1 MELGQYYHS
10 NRLRFNNVN
19 DNDWKV
25 ALSKCKEHI
34 KWKLKQK
41 TLYGAHTANNLGTDP
56 IDHYLELASSKL
68 LEGEWEWKNEYSLSE
83 QMIRIV
89 NSYTSK
95 EVDRTKTR
103 KAESFKIVYQEI
115 ESEFYQMEEVGEID
129 FEGMEQYEKNVERID
144 KAVEGD
150 IHLELLWDAVKE
162 GKKRAEI
169 AELLELQPKQVDKL
183 KEKLI
188 RQVRNFKLAEE

>member
-1 MELGQYYHS
+1 MKLGLYYHI
-10 NRLRFNNVN
+10 NRLKFNNVN
-19 DNDWKV
+19 DNDWKI

-34 KWKLKQK
+34 KWRLKQK
-41 TLYGAHTANNLGTDP
+41 MLFGAHTATNLGTNP

-68 LEGEWEWKNEYSLSE
+68 LEGEWEWKNEYSLCE

-95 EVDRTKTR
+95 EVNRTKTK
-103 KAESFKIVYQEI
+103 KAESFKIVYQDI
-115 ESEFYQMEEVGEID
+115 ESEFYQLEEHQKID
-129 FEGMEQYEKNVERID
+129 IEQMEQYEKNVESID

-150 IHLELLWDAVKE
+150 IQLELLWDAVKG

-188 RQVRNFKLAEE
+188 RQVKIFKLAER